1 MNKNSLTYPGALRF
15 LFLIAFL
22 IFTEQKKGLP
32 SGFKNVSVEEARG
45 MIEKGDVFVLDVR
58 TPVEFNSSHIEGA
71 NPIPVSNASGSNL
84 NPDRL
89 LKARINEVPKTKKV
103 LVYCRTG
110 RRSDAASTILANAG
124 YSQVYNMA
132 GGITSWI
139 DAGYPV
145 VSSQDQENKS
155 P

>member
-1 MNKNSLTYPGALRF
+1 MNKKSLMYPGALLF

-22 IFTEQKKGLP
+22 IFKGQKKEAP
-32 SGFKNVSVEEARG
+32 SGFVNVSVEEARG
-45 MIEKGDVFVLDVR
+45 MIEKADVFVLDVR
-58 TPVEFNSSHIEGA
+58 TPAEFNSSHIKGA
-71 NPIPVSNASGSNL
+71 NLIPVRNASGSNL
-84 NPDRL
+84 NPDL
-89 LKARINEVPKTKKV
+89 LLEARINEVPKNKKV

-139 DAGYPV
+139 DTGYPV

>member
-1 MNKNSLTYPGALRF
+1 MNKKILMYLGALLF

-22 IFTEQKKGLP
+22 IFTEQKKEPP

-45 MIEKGDVFVLDVR
+45 MIEKADVFVLDVR
-58 TPVEFNSSHIEGA
+58 TPAEFNSSHIKGA
-71 NPIPVSNASGSNL
+71 NPIPVRNASGSNL
-84 NPDRL
+84 NPDL
-89 LKARINEVPKTKKV
+89 LLEARINEVPKNKKV

-124 YSQVYNMA
+124 YLQVYNMA

-145 VSSQDQENKS
+145 VSSQDQEIKS

>member
-1 MNKNSLTYPGALRF
+1 MYPGALLF

-22 IFTEQKKGLP
+22 IFTGQKKESP
-32 SGFKNVSVEEARG
+32 SGFVNVSVEEARG
-45 MIEKGDVFVLDVR
+45 MIEKADVFVLDVR
-58 TPVEFNSSHIEGA
+58 TPAEFNSSHIKGA
-71 NPIPVSNASGSNL
+71 NLIPVRNASGSNL
-84 NPDRL
+84 NPDL
-89 LKARINEVPKTKKV
+89 LLEARINEVPKNKKI

-124 YSQVYNMA
+124 YSVYNMA

-139 DAGYPV
+139 DTGYPV